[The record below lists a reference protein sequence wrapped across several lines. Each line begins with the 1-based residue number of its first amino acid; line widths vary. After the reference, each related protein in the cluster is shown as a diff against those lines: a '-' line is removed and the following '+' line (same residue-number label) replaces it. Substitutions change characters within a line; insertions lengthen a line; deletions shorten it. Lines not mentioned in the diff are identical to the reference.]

1 MAIPGPGKGCFDTV
15 SNSKTT
21 YTWWRTHS
29 HNKLVGDAQLSSKLA
44 NLVFEELAEGLNEL
58 HSLSL
63 DHTLCNKLATD
74 VVTIKMVVELTR
86 QCTDIVMCLEK
97 CMSNRL
103 PKINGG
109 SKP

>member
-1 MAIPGPGKGCFDTV
+1 
-15 SNSKTT
+15 
-21 YTWWRTHS
+21 
-29 HNKLVGDAQLSSKLA
+29 
-44 NLVFEELAEGLNEL
+44 
-58 HSLSL
+58 LSL

-74 VVTIKMVVELTR
+74 VVTINVVVELTR
-86 QCTDIVMCLEK
+86 QCTDIVMCLEN